1 MAAETGLKIHVRIPT
16 FQPENKDVEAAEGS
30 NPPKDG
36 EGKASSRRYSVL
48 RKRNPK
54 SLPFAEEPSPHRLA
68 AAHDIIRGSFA
79 HTSTTPRGSL
89 SSRELRASPIS
100 SPRAS
105 SSHVQL
111 EHLLQAVDADL
122 DGYGLEESRDGFFDA
137 SFHRP
142 LKRNREDLMRK
153 AAETLPDAFRKKNH
167 PLSLRRFLPQQLR
180 EAKAFFQRVST
191 SRAGIR
197 LLKTFLGFFITFVI
211 CLIPASRNWLGKYNY
226 IMVVSAI
233 VNHPGRAIGSQV
245 DGAILTIF
253 GTVAGLGWGSLALYV
268 STSTATAQSGYGG
281 ILATFLVIF
290 ALLIGW
296 LRCVFIRL
304 FQAVLCAGIAIVYTC
319 LANTSQ
325 SVGWKKVFDYGI
337 PWVLGQA
344 VCLVIAAL
352 VFPDAGSR
360 SLALALHGSLNT
372 IQAGLVLPSPE
383 MPFLKRKLAWQFV
396 NVSQAVRDFTLE
408 FTVSRFLA
416 DDVVLIRNLIQGV
429 IRSILAITPD
439 PTLFADL
446 DPLPEPDSGQ
456 KTESVPQSPELH
468 HERAKRT
475 ICETLKEPARILIDA
490 MVASIVRADKTILSI
505 GGQGAAQNGSHLL
518 SQALDNLRNAKE
530 TFDSADALLVAH
542 PHLSSE
548 YAKSPDVIQLFLFV
562 HPVRQTADK
571 VEALVAK
578 VLEMEQA
585 KRKWRIRAPS
595 YPFNKAIMRTNAQV
609 RHDRG
614 GLTAGFYFRS
624 KRQLDRTMAELQSS
638 AYIPAA
644 RHAAGGQ
651 HMKDAPDQSQVIGE
665 YQKEQEFDHGQNSA
679 KAPFRYRVWEV
690 MHRLQGFEARFAFKV
705 TLVTTL
711 LSVPALLPQ
720 SRGWWNDDEAWWAVV
735 TVWAM
740 MHPRVG
746 GTFQDLAVRTFCAAI
761 GAIWAGLAYA
771 AGNGNPYVMAVFT
784 AVYMIPMLYRFTQS
798 SHPRSGV
805 VGCLSFTVVSLSA
818 CTEGGYPSIITIAWT
833 RGLAFVVGLVAALT
847 VNWILWP
854 FVARHELRKSL
865 SSMMLHS
872 AILYRGVIAKYIYYI
887 KGEEPGPKDIAR
899 SEMLEGRLREGFVR
913 MRQLMELTRH
923 EMRLRAPFNPL
934 PYSALITACE
944 SFFEHL
950 VQVRQSSL
958 YFQPNMLASHPDAM
972 AALTVPR
979 RDAVAVILMNLY
991 VLACALRADQPVPRY
1006 LPSAAMAR
1014 RRLLD
1019 CMEIVEADQ
1028 ARRMEV
1034 DAKGKGIEKGGNE
1047 TGHEEGKGRR
1057 WADVYQY
1064 AFSGALTDVVEN
1076 LQEMQRYTKEVCG
1089 EVEWES
1095 DGLVQ

>member
-1 MAAETGLKIHVRIPT
+1 MLVQGR
-16 FQPENKDVEAAEGS
+16 
-30 NPPKDG
+30 
-36 EGKASSRRYSVL
+36 L
-48 RKRNPK
+48 RKE
-54 SLPFAEEPSPHRLA
+54 LFL
-68 AAHDIIRGSFA
+68 
-79 HTSTTPRGSL
+79 SL
-89 SSRELRASPIS
+89 SQYYSFS
-100 SPRAS
+100 
-105 SSHVQL
+105 
-111 EHLLQAVDADL
+111 LL
-122 DGYGLEESRDGFFDA
+122 
-137 SFHRP
+137 
-142 LKRNREDLMRK
+142 
-153 AAETLPDAFRKKNH
+153 FR
-167 PLSLRRFLPQQLR
+167 
-180 EAKAFFQRVST
+180 
-191 SRAGIR
+191 
-197 LLKTFLGFFITFVI
+197 
-211 CLIPASRNWLGKYNY
+211 
-226 IMVVSAI
+226 
-233 VNHPGRAIGSQV
+233 
-245 DGAILTIF
+245 
-253 GTVAGLGWGSLALYV
+253 
-268 STSTATAQSGYGG
+268 
-281 ILATFLVIF
+281 
-290 ALLIGW
+290 
-296 LRCVFIRL
+296 
-304 FQAVLCAGIAIVYTC
+304 
-319 LANTSQ
+319 
-325 SVGWKKVFDYGI
+325 
-337 PWVLGQA
+337 
-344 VCLVIAAL
+344 
-352 VFPDAGSR
+352 
-360 SLALALHGSLNT
+360 LALHDSLNT

-383 MPFLKRKLAWQFV
+383 VEFLERKLAWQFV

-408 FTVSRFLA
+408 FTFSRFLPN
-416 DDVVLIRNLIQGV
+416 DVVSTRNLIQGV

-439 PTLFADL
+439 STFLTELAS
-446 DPLPEPDSGQ
+446 EQ
-456 KTESVPQSPELH
+456 NTESVQQGPILH

-475 ICETLKEPARILIDA
+475 ICETLKQPTRILIDA
-490 MVASIVRADKTILSI
+490 MVASITYADQTILSI
-505 GGQGAAQNGSHLL
+505 GGQRAAKNEQNLL
-518 SQALDNLRNAKE
+518 SQALDNLRTAKE
-530 TFDSADALLVAH
+530 AFDSADAVLVAH

-571 VEALVAK
+571 VDALVAK

-585 KRKWRIRAPS
+585 KRKWRIRTPS
-595 YPFNKAIMRTNAQV
+595 YPFSKAIMRTNAQV

-624 KRQLDRTMAELQSS
+624 KKQLDRTMAELQSS

-651 HMKDAPDQSQVIGE
+651 ALKDAPEQPPVIGE
-665 YQKEQEFDHGQNSA
+665 YQKEQEFDHGKSSG
-679 KAPFRYRVWEV
+679 KAPFRYRAWEV
-690 MHRLQGFEARFAFKV
+690 LHRLQGFESRFAFKV

-711 LSVPALLPQ
+711 LSVPAWLPQ
-720 SRGWWNDDEAWWAVV
+720 SRGWWNDNESWWTVV

-771 AGNGNPYVMAVFT
+771 ADDGNPYVMALFA

-818 CTEGGYPSIITIAWT
+818 YTEGGYPSIVTIAWT
-833 RGLAFVVGLVAALT
+833 RGLTFVVGLVAALT
-847 VNWILWP
+847 VNWVLWP

-872 AILYRGVIAKYIYYI
+872 AILYRGVIAKYIYYT
-887 KGEEPGPKDIAR
+887 KGEEPGPKDVAR

-958 YFQPNMLASHPDAM
+958 YFQPTMLHSDPAAI

-991 VLACALRADQPVPRY
+991 VLASALRADRPVPLY
-1006 LPSAAMAR
+1006 LPSAAVAR
-1014 RRLLD
+1014 MRLLD
-1019 CMEIVEADQ
+1019 CMDVVEAEH
-1028 ARRMEV
+1028 ARRLEA
-1034 DAKGKGIEKGGNE
+1034 DGKAEGSGEEGGKGF
-1047 TGHEEGKGRR
+1047 GHVEGKGRR

-1064 AFSGALTDVVEN
+1064 AFSGALTDIVEN

-1089 EVEWES
+1089 EVGWEE
-1095 DGLVQ
+1095 